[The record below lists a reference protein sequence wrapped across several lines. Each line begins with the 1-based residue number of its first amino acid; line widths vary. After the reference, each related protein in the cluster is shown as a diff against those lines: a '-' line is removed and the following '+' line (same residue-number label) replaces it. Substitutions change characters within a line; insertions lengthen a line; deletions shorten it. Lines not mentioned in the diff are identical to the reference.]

1 MPDNDLGKGRKK
13 LDYISSLYMGDHL
26 FIVSMKVLCFR
37 AKQMPSAPVET
48 QYRSGS
54 SFSTQV
60 GTWYTS
66 YEEVGDYGWYSVSH
80 SG

>member
-37 AKQMPSAPVET
+37 AKQMPSAPVGT

-54 SFSTQV
+54 
-60 GTWYTS
+60 
-66 YEEVGDYGWYSVSH
+66 EVGDYGWYSVSH